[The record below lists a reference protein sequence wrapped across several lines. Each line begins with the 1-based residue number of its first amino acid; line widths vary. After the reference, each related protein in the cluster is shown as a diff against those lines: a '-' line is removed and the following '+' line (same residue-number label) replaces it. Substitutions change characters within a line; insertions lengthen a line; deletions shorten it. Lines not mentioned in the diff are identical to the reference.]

1 MGNQKKHIQT
11 KKKTFYK
18 MFKNCIIAAA
28 ILLLSDTL
36 VEARRRKNKGPDSLG
51 YFASE
56 RYQSKTAEKKLDKL
70 WK

>member
-1 MGNQKKHIQT
+1 MGNQKKHIQI

-18 MFKNCIIAAA
+18 MFKNCIIATA

-36 VEARRRKNKGPDSLG
+36 VEARRGNKGPDRLG
-51 YFASE
+51 YFAGE